1 MQNVKRDEHQFEP
14 SGGQNFDNVKMSQR
28 CCKKHLFHLRY
39 LFTYYIVKHMDA
51 SVLKSLFFFFCIF
64 HSVTLQQ
71 QQMVQVVSLFQSSER
86 REHSSE
92 PRILGLLSRKLGI
105 NSLCGVLFSGT
116 HPSYWAAFEGTFLRL
131 KLDQFTATFCRV
143 CFAESRQNL
152 KKKVHKYFSGNNVFL
167 YANIYL
173 KQNKIYLLKYST
185 SRSISSIS
193 VGSTSLGRNTSSRK
207 DKEWWK
213 HDWRLT
219 DSKED
224 VTN

>member
-1 MQNVKRDEHQFEP
+1 
-14 SGGQNFDNVKMSQR
+14 
-28 CCKKHLFHLRY
+28 
-39 LFTYYIVKHMDA
+39 
-51 SVLKSLFFFFCIF
+51 
-64 HSVTLQQ
+64 
-71 QQMVQVVSLFQSSER
+71 MVQVASLFQSSEQ

-92 PRILGLLSRKLGI
+92 PRILGLLSRRLGI
-105 NSLCGVLFSGT
+105 KSLCGVLFFST
-116 HPSYWAAFEGTFLRL
+116 HLNYWAAFEGTFLRL

-152 KKKVHKYFSGNNVFL
+152 KKKVNKYIFLYISTNIVSL

-173 KQNKIYLLKYST
+173 KQIYLLKYST

-207 DKEWWK
+207 DKKWWN

-219 DSKED
+219 DSKVD
-224 VTN
+224 ITT